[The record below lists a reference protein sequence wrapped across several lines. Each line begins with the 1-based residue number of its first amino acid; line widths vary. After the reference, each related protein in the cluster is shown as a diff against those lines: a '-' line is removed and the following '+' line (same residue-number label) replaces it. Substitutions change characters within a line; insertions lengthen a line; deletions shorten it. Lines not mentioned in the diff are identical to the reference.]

1 MDKQTKRKWL
11 ARAVSALLALMMLA
25 TLVVPLA
32 MNVFAEGLGGTAAD
46 SQAAA
51 ADSAAAGTDTA
62 TDKTGE
68 ELKAE
73 YEKHQAAA
81 EQYQQQAE
89 AAQQQAEDAEQA
101 KLYYQQQAQA
111 ISAQIETQR
120 LLIAQQEQELA
131 AKQAELADQVVRVQE
146 AREAFEQRLK
156 AMYEI
161 SRTSQLSILLGLDSV
176 ADMLTYSENL
186 TRIAESDTELVSE
199 LKEQQALL
207 EQQAADIQTDLDEL
221 NAAKANMETLNQQY
235 TTAMQNAAA
244 EAETATQN
252 AAAYEE
258 YSEQEMEQAR
268 QALAQWAEWTSSSGT
283 TVEYWDGGQF
293 QWPLPGY
300 YRISSDYGV
309 TRTINGVT
317 DVHRGLDIPAPA
329 GTPIYAACD
338 GEVSTNNHWSYGIS
352 VKLSI
357 SSNMS
362 IIYGHMSQREVNAGD
377 VVVRGQL
384 IGYVGSTGNSTGNHL
399 HFELNVNG
407 SPASIR
413 PYLDPNIEAQLHY

>member
-1 MDKQTKRKWL
+1 MDKQQKRKWMV
-11 ARAVSALLALMMLA
+11 RAVSALLALLMVA
-25 TLVVPLA
+25 TLVVPLVTT
-32 MNVFAEGLGGTAAD
+32 VFAEGLGGTAAD
-46 SQAAA
+46 GASSGTAA
-51 ADSAAAGTDTA
+51 SASAQSE
-62 TDKTGE
+62 DKTGE
-68 ELKAE
+68 DLKAE
-73 YEKHQAAA
+73 YEAHKAAA
-81 EQYQQQAE
+81 EQYEQQAKQYE
-89 AAQQQAEDAEQA
+89 QQAADAEQA

-120 LLIAQQEQELA
+120 LIIAQQEEELA

-146 AREAFEQRLK
+146 ARDAFEQRLK

-176 ADMLTYSENL
+176 ADMLTYGENL
-186 TRIAESDTELVSE
+186 SRIAESDTQLVDN
-199 LKEQQALL
+199 LKQQQTLM
-207 EQQAADIQTDLDEL
+207 EQQAAQIQADLDEL

-235 TTAMQNAAA
+235 TTAMQNAAT

-252 AAAYEE
+252 AEAYQQ
-258 YSEQEMEQAR
+258 YSEEEMEAAR
-268 QALAQWAEWTSSSGT
+268 QAQAEWAAWAASSGT

-300 YRISSDYGV
+300 YRISSEFGANRV
-309 TRTINGVT
+309 INGVADT
-317 DVHRGLDIPAPA
+317 HRGMDIPAPA

-338 GEVSTNNHWSYGIS
+338 GVVSTNNHWSYGIS

-357 SSNMS
+357 SPSMS
-362 IIYGHMSQREVNAGD
+362 IIYGHMSARYVNDGD
-377 VVVRGQL
+377 VVVRGQK
-384 IGYVGSTGNSTGNHL
+384 IGAVGSTGNSTGNHL

-413 PYLDPNIEAQLHY
+413 PYLDPAIEAQLYY

>member
-1 MDKQTKRKWL
+1 MDKQQKHKWMV
-11 ARAVSALLALMMLA
+11 RAVSVLLALMMIA
-25 TLVVPLA
+25 TVVAPLA
-32 MNVFAEGLGGTAAD
+32 ATVFAEGMGGTAAD
-46 SQAAA
+46 G
-51 ADSAAAGTDTA
+51 SASGSAGTTS
-62 TDKTGE
+62 TDQTGE
-68 ELKAE
+68 DLQAK
-73 YEKHQAAA
+73 YEAHKAAA
-81 EQYQQQAE
+81 EQYEQQAKQYE
-89 AAQQQAEDAEQA
+89 QQAADAEQA

-120 LLIAQQEQELA
+120 LIIAQQEEELA
-131 AKQAELADQVVRVQE
+131 AKQGELADQVVRVQE
-146 AREAFEQRLK
+146 ARDAFEQRLK

-176 ADMLTYSENL
+176 ADMLTYGENL
-186 TRIAESDTELVSE
+186 SRIAESDTQLVDN
-199 LKEQQALL
+199 LKQQQTLM
-207 EQQAADIQTDLDEL
+207 EQQAAQIQADLDEL

-283 TVEYWDGGQF
+283 TVDYWDGGQF

-300 YRISSDYGV
+300 FRISSDYGV

-338 GEVSTNNHWSYGIS
+338 GVVSTNNHWSYGIS

-357 SSNMS
+357 SSSMS
-362 IIYGHMSQREVNAGD
+362 IIYGHMSARYVNDGD
-377 VVVRGQL
+377 VVVRGQP
-384 IGYVGSTGNSTGNHL
+384 IGAVGSTGNSTGNHL

-413 PYLDPNIEAQLHY
+413 PYLDPSIEAQLHY